1 MGIFFIQRILGVA
14 GLALALVGCGT
25 LQTPP
30 EPTVPQAVE
39 PQTRAPK
46 VGLALG
52 GGAARGFAHV
62 GVIQVLEEN
71 GITVDVL
78 AGTSAG
84 SVVAVQYAFGMNGRQ
99 LEQAAINMDEATL
112 SDWTLPLFGRGL
124 LRGEA
129 LARYV
134 NQQVNGMTLEQL
146 RRPVGV
152 LATDLVTGQGV
163 LFRKGDTGTAVRASS
178 AVPGVFSPVNIAGRD
193 FVDGGLVAP
202 VPVESVR
209 RMGAE
214 LVIAVDISSAPQDGN
229 GNDVLRTLLQ
239 TFTIMGQSINQHAL
253 KDADVV
259 VRPNLAGMGSAEFTS
274 RQRAIAAGREAMQQA
289 MPKLRERLQEKR
301 VPVL

>member
-1 MGIFFIQRILGVA
+1 MGIFSIQRLFWA
-14 GLALALVGCGT
+14 TCLTLWLSGCASI
-25 LQTPP
+25 QAPSQP
-30 EPTVPQAVE
+30 MPPQAVE

-71 GITVDVL
+71 GIVVDVL
-78 AGTSAG
+78 TGTSAG
-84 SVVAVQYAFGMNGRQ
+84 SVVAVQYAFGLNGRQ
-99 LEQAAINMDEATL
+99 MEQAAMSMDEATI
-112 SDWTLPLFGRGL
+112 SDWTLPFFGRGL

-134 NQQVNGMTLEQL
+134 NQQVNGLTLEQL
-146 RRPVGV
+146 GRPVGV
-152 LATDLVTGQGV
+152 LATDLGTGQGV
-163 LFRKGDTGTAVRASS
+163 LFRRGDTGTAVRASS
-178 AVPGVFSPVNIAGRD
+178 AVPGVFSPVNISGKD
-193 FVDGGLVAP
+193 YVDGGLVAP
-202 VPVESVR
+202 VPVDGARS
-209 RMGAE
+209 MGAE
-214 LVIAVDISSAPQDGN
+214 LVIAVDISSSPQDSN

-259 VRPNLAGMGSAEFTS
+259 VRPNLAGMGSADFTA
-274 RQRAIAAGREAMQQA
+274 RQRAITAGREAMQRA
-289 MPKLRERLQEKR
+289 LPNLRELMQKKR